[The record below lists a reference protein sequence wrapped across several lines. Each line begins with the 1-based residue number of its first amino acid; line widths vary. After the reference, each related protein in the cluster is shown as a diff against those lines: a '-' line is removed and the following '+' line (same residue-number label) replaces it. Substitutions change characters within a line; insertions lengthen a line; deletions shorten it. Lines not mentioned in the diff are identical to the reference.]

1 MYVPYF
7 QNYEEKNLVNVYCS
21 ALGFANNHSFLHVL
35 IFSSSPSPSSRS
47 YGFPSVLPSVCSS
60 INSSS
65 HQKVNYFFWLP
76 LIEPSIL
83 PTECQETLIR
93 HHTNVYEGRARSR
106 VGKNLTLKEIDDMIR
121 LDVKKD
127 EIKFFKHI
135 GATSPDSDACAIY
148 DMVS

>member
-7 QNYEEKNLVNVYCS
+7 QNHEEKSLVNVQ
-21 ALGFANNHSFLHVL
+21 LQVL
-35 IFSSSPSPSSRS
+35 QITTVFFMSSLFSSSPSPSSRS

-65 HQKVNYFFWLP
+65 HQKVNYFFLLP
-76 LIEPSIL
+76 LIEPVIL

-106 VGKNLTLKEIDDMIR
+106 VGKNLTLKEIDHMIR

-127 EIKFFKHI
+127 EIKFFTHI
-135 GATSPDSDACAIY
+135 GATSPDSDACSIY